1 MGVTRPYAAIPLQLH
16 LPRELPSTAIGGQYC
31 SQNFQAAS
39 ASRGNIRAG
48 CDVPIRRVVIEKYRL
63 FATCRYREPSGRA
76 RFPAHWKSAVRKRG
90 SIERFVENQRP
101 SIRPCGLVRVP
112 AGSCGKIRTPAGSG
126 WGGTLRQTYVTHRLT
141 NASNSCGKVRHP
153 APTADNPTSSALAG
167 SPTERIR
174 QNASSIPICGIEPAS
189 AIQAVAPSKAAQ
201 VAAVPTTIRSDFA
214 LLMPT

>member
-1 MGVTRPYAAIPLQLH
+1 MGGTSSTQRSP
-16 LPRELPSTAIGGQYC
+16 PSIALAQGATFHSDGGQYC

-101 SIRPCGLVRVP
+101 SIGPFGLLRV
-112 AGSCGKIRTPAGSG
+112 SG
-126 WGGTLRQTYVTHRLT
+126 GGR
-141 NASNSCGKVRHP
+141 NDSNSCRGSVGWNP
-153 APTADNPTSSALAG
+153 APNLCNSA
-167 SPTERIR
+167 PCDR
-174 QNASSIPICGIEPAS
+174 C
-189 AIQAVAPSKAAQ
+189 K
-201 VAAVPTTIRSDFA
+201 
-214 LLMPT
+214 LLRKGAESGP

>member
-1 MGVTRPYAAIPLQLH
+1 MGGTSSTQRSP
-16 LPRELPSTAIGGQYC
+16 PSIALAQGATFHSDGGQYC

-101 SIRPCGLVRVP
+101 STGPFGLVRVS
-112 AGSCGKIRTPAGSG
+112 GGGVTIRTPAGAR
-126 WGGTLRQTYVTHRLT
+126 WGGTLRQTYVTQRLAT
-141 NASNSCGKVRHP
+141 AANSCGKVRNP
-153 APTADNPTSSALAG
+153 GLDARNPTSSALVG

-174 QNASSIPICGIEPAS
+174 QGASSIPVWELNPR
-189 AIQAVAPSKAAQ
+189 QHPL
-201 VAAVPTTIRSDFA
+201 IRRSIRR
-214 LLMPT
+214 

>member
-1 MGVTRPYAAIPLQLH
+1 MGAQALRSDPPLDCTCPGSSFH
-16 LPRELPSTAIGGQYC
+16 SDGGQYC

-39 ASRGNIRAG
+39 SSRGNIRAG

-101 SIRPCGLVRVP
+101 SIGPCGLVRVS
-112 AGSCGKIRTPAGSG
+112 GGGVTIRTPAGAR
-126 WGGTLRQTYVTHRLT
+126 WGGTLRQTYVTQRLAT
-141 NASNSCGKVRHP
+141 AANSCGKVRNP
-153 APTADNPTSSALAG
+153 ALDARNPTSSALVG

-174 QNASSIPICGIEPAS
+174 QGASSIPVWELNPR
-189 AIQAVAPSKAAQ
+189 QHPL
-201 VAAVPTTIRSDFA
+201 IRRSIRR
-214 LLMPT
+214 

>member
-1 MGVTRPYAAIPLQLH
+1 MGGTSSTQRSPPRLH

-101 SIRPCGLVRVP
+101 SIGPFGLVRV
-112 AGSCGKIRTPAGSG
+112 SG
-126 WGGTLRQTYVTHRLT
+126 GR
-141 NASNSCGKVRHP
+141 NDSNSCRGSVGWNP
-153 APTADNPTSSALAG
+153 APNLCNSA
-167 SPTERIR
+167 PCDR
-174 QNASSIPICGIEPAS
+174 C
-189 AIQAVAPSKAAQ
+189 K
-201 VAAVPTTIRSDFA
+201 
-214 LLMPT
+214 LLRKGAESGP